1 MSTASPTGDSSERKQ
16 LLAGLKENCEVLK
29 KLVSTAEDFI
39 ECTSFICSNTEIVQI
54 KQEMKSFMNHTV
66 KIQETFE
73 EFNCNLYNLA
83 TDSDVFPTAEQ
94 DPDSPVETETFK
106 EKRELSHRVIKKTI
120 TYLQNRIY
128 MYSAINIANQ
138 LLKQKAG
145 RFLRRQWGHICN
157 MLKKFFPKH
166 VESLPSPG
174 EAFDCAEAD
183 VFQHIQMPLIRL
195 YNYLIS
201 KLNCK
206 RLSNETVHDSIFT
219 MFKTLNTKF
228 DGLFKITIWQD
239 EEWINR
245 WGNPEN
251 PRVYTDCQ

>member
-1 MSTASPTGDSSERKQ
+1 MATAAPSGDSSEHNQ
-16 LLAGLKENCEVLK
+16 LLAGLKQNCEVMK

-39 ECTSFICSNTEIVQI
+39 ECTSFICSNAEIAQI
-54 KQEMKSFMNHTV
+54 KQEMKSYMNHTT
-66 KIQETFE
+66 KMQETFE
-73 EFNCNLYNLA
+73 EFNGNLYALA
-83 TDSDVFPTAEQ
+83 NDSDIFPTAQQ
-94 DPDSPVETETFK
+94 DPNGPVETETFQ

-120 TYLQNRIY
+120 TYLQNLIY
-128 MYSAINIANQ
+128 MYSAVNIANQ
-138 LLKQKAG
+138 VLKEKAG

-157 MLKKFFPKH
+157 MLKKFFPEH

-174 EAFDCAEAD
+174 EAFDCTEAD

-195 YNYLIS
+195 YGYLIS
-201 KLNCK
+201 KLDCK
-206 RLSNETVHDSIFT
+206 RLCNETVHDSIFT

-239 EEWINR
+239 EEWMNR

-251 PRVYTDCQ
+251 PRVYADCL

>member
-39 ECTSFICSNTEIVQI
+39 ECTSFICSNTEIAQI
-54 KQEMKSFMNHTV
+54 KQEMKSFMNHTT
-66 KIQETFE
+66 KIQEAFE

-94 DPDSPVETETFK
+94 DADSPVETETFK

-120 TYLQNRIY
+120 TYLQNPIY

-145 RFLRRQWGHICN
+145 RFLRGKWEHIC
-157 MLKKFFPKH
+157 
-166 VESLPSPG
+166 
-174 EAFDCAEAD
+174 
-183 VFQHIQMPLIRL
+183 
-195 YNYLIS
+195 
-201 KLNCK
+201 
-206 RLSNETVHDSIFT
+206 
-219 MFKTLNTKF
+219 
-228 DGLFKITIWQD
+228 
-239 EEWINR
+239 
-245 WGNPEN
+245 
-251 PRVYTDCQ
+251 